1 MIINQIKTK
10 KIIGRR
16 NDLYEILDKYLT
28 AFNEQSVLA
37 ITSKIV
43 SICEGRIVKTRKISK
58 QELIER
64 EADYYLPLEKRKYDI
79 TLTIKNSLL
88 IPSAGIDESN
98 GGNNYILWPS
108 DSQKTANKIREYL
121 CKRFSI
127 KKVGVIITDSKTT
140 PLRWGVT
147 GAAIVHS
154 GFYAL
159 KNYIGEPDIFGKKLR
174 VTKANIMD
182 GLAAAAVLAMGEGDE
197 QTPLAIIKDVSFVHF
212 QERNPN
218 KKELDNLK
226 INIEDDLY
234 SSLLKGVEWIKGKRG

>member
-1 MIINQIKTK
+1 MIINLIKTK
-10 KIIGRR
+10 KIISRR
-16 NDLYEILDKYLT
+16 NDLYEILNKYLT
-28 AFNEQSVLA
+28 AFDEKSVLA

-43 SICEGRIVKTRKISK
+43 SICEGRIVKTGKMDK
-58 QELIER
+58 QELIEK
-64 EADYYLPLEKRKYDI
+64 EADYFIPLEKRKYDI

-108 DSQKTANKIREYL
+108 DPQKTANKVRQYL
-121 CKRFSI
+121 CKRFSL

-197 QTPLAIIKDVSFVHF
+197 QTPLAIIKDLPFVHF
-212 QERNPN
+212 QERNPS

-226 INIEDDLY
+226 IDIEDDLY
-234 SSLLKGVEWIKGKRG
+234 SSLLKGVEWIKGKRS